1 MKTAYDILALKR
13 DAAPIDIEHNYHH
26 LLNAHA
32 ACHADA
38 RLTQEDLRRLRELR
52 QAYLLLS
59 SPCQRLQYD
68 RTLLAREQRRSR
80 RSHALHTVLAVLSL
94 LGGLLLIGAG
104 IHASGRGGSDQAAAR
119 PHALAQ
125 AAPAPHDEAGPARHV
140 HN

>member
-13 DAAPIDIEHNYHH
+13 DAAPIDIEHNYRH

-32 ACHADA
+32 ACHDDA
-38 RLTQEDLRRLRELR
+38 LLTQEDLARLRELR

-68 RTLLAREQRRSR
+68 RSLLARDQRRSR

-104 IHASGRGGSDQAAAR
+104 IHATTRGGSDQVAGR
-119 PHALAQ
+119 SHALAQ
-125 AAPAPHDEAGPARHV
+125 AVPAPHDEANQVRRV